1 MHEFKVKIDGLKKD
15 DVIYLE
21 PICNYHV
28 GKFDK
33 DIVEK
38 QLAVWK
44 ELHKNCDGKGILSDK
59 RWSNNV

>member
-38 QLAVWK
+38 QWAVCK

-59 RWSNNV
+59 RWNSQ